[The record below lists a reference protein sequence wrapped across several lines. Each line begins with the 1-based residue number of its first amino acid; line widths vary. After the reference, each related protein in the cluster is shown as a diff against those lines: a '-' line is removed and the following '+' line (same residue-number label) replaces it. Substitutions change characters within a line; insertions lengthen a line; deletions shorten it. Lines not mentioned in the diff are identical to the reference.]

1 MTPFFSIGKSSG
13 CYVVSKTLYE
23 AKKADNSLYS
33 LERLLSP
40 GGSAKLCTVFSCP
53 EPFITSVLPDKKE
66 EGRAEK
72 LISELT
78 VSRDQALE
86 LSLAKGL
93 GCPIALSN
101 KEVWLINA
109 AKKKGIRVKVVK

>member
-72 LISELT
+72 LIFGVEPCEG
-78 VSRDQALE
+78 A
-86 LSLAKGL
+86 GL
-93 GCPIALSN
+93 PYCPKQQGSMAD
-101 KEVWLINA
+101 
-109 AKKKGIRVKVVK
+109 